1 MGSDTIN
8 ITYETLFDF
17 LRNEKK
23 PELQQ
28 LPATF
33 YADVVAYL
41 KEKGREL
48 ATHPPSADLDD
59 ERRSTKQLQS
69 IHRIVRDLYEMR
81 ERKIVDLAVIAARG
95 STSGAAALLPPE
107 KELFER
113 MLTLLKGSRSS
124 VLARLLASELPRES
138 MGEGAS
144 WQQGSAQEQSLS
156 QHPAVTPDS
165 QAMLVRFLAHVP
177 KFLGTELEV
186 YGPFEPGD
194 MASLPREIADIL
206 IAKKRAAAFG

>member
-28 LPATF
+28 LPPTF
-33 YADVVAYL
+33 YADLVAYL

-48 ATHPPSADLDD
+48 ATRPQSADPDD
-59 ERRSTKQLQS
+59 ERRFSKQLQS
-69 IHRIVRDLYEMR
+69 IHRLVRDLYEMR
-81 ERKIVDLAVIAARG
+81 ERKIVDLAIIAARG
-95 STSGAAALLPPE
+95 STSGTAALLPPE
-107 KELFER
+107 KELFDS
-113 MLTLLKGSRSS
+113 MLSLLKGSRSS
-124 VLARLLASELPRES
+124 VLARLMASELPKGLSEAATQQAPAANEAKTA
-138 MGEGAS
+138 MQPAPATQAS
-144 WQQGSAQEQSLS
+144 A
-156 QHPAVTPDS
+156 AT
-165 QAMLVRFLAHVP
+165 LVRFLAHVP
-177 KFLGTELEV
+177 KFVGTELEV